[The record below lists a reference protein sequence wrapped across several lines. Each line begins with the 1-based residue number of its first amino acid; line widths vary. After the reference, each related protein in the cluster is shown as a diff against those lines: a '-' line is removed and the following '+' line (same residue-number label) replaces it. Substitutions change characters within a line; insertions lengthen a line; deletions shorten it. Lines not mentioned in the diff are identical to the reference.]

1 MFEVVGLCVAFEKK
15 KNPNYSYNQSFWT
28 TYEPAVLSVISRQA
42 NWQNIE
48 HALHAFKSNVDPK
61 GLRENRLQQR

>member
-15 KNPNYSYNQSFWT
+15 NPDYSYNQSFWT
-28 TYEPAVLSVISRQA
+28 TYEPAALSVISRQA

-61 GLRENRLQQR
+61 GLIENRLKRR